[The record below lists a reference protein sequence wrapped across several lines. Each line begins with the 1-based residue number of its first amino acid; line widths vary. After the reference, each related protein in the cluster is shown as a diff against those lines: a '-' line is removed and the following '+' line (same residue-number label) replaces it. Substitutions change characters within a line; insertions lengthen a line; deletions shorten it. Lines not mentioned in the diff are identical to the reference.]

1 MDKSI
6 EQLQEANAVLTG
18 LLANL
23 VTAKSE
29 RRSWALHDMNRG
41 DGSGVQDAR
50 HDAEG
55 ERLNRELQSAEQAVK
70 AQISVLKQLGD
81 AL

>member
-6 EQLQEANAVLTG
+6 EQLQEANEALTG
-18 LLANL
+18 LLASL
-23 VTAKSE
+23 ALAKSE
-29 RRSWALHDMNRG
+29 RRSWALHDVDRG
-41 DGSGVQDAR
+41 DGGGAQDAR

-70 AQISVLKQLGD
+70 AQILVLKQLGD